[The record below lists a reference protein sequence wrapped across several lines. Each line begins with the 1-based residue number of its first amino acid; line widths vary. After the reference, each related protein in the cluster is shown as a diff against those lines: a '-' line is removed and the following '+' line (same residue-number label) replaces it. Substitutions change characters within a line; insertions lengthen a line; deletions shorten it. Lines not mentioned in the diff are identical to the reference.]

1 MENLYL
7 KMDNVSK
14 SINKNIIL
22 ENINLNF
29 ERGKIYGIR
38 GRNGSGKPMLS
49 RGICGLITIDEGKIT
64 INNKILGKEI
74 SLPESVGV
82 LIEYPGFLDNFDGYN
97 NLKYL
102 ADIKGIVG
110 ENEIKLTMKKVG
122 LDPEDKRKFKKYS
135 LGMKQRLGIAQ
146 AIMEN
151 PDLLLLDEPTNALD
165 VEGVKL
171 INEIILDL
179 KQQQKTIIITNHK
192 LDELEGLVDELITID
207 AGKIINIEKLESR
220 QR

>member
-38 GRNGSGKPMLS
+38 GRNGSGKTMLF
-49 RGICGLITIDEGKIT
+49 RAICGLITIDEGKIT

-102 ADIKGIVG
+102 ADIKEIVG

>member
-38 GRNGSGKPMLS
+38 GRNGSGKTMLF
-49 RGICGLITIDEGKIT
+49 RAICGLITIDEGKIT

>member
-38 GRNGSGKPMLS
+38 GRNGSGKTMLF
-49 RGICGLITIDEGKIT
+49 RAICGLITIDEGKIT

-171 INEIILDL
+171 INKIILDL